1 MTCPFHFNRRTFL
14 ASAATA
20 TAALGVQATTQAQQA
35 DSPRGD
41 GTPRSD
47 NATVNNPE
55 ARLEFHGEHQ
65 QGIINQPQKYA
76 EIVALDIQQGDRAR
90 LEQLLRTITERSR
103 ALTAGGA
110 TAVDGIA
117 FPASDSGELGPDW
130 VDIPLDAIRDLV

>member
-14 ASAATA
+14 AGAATA

-35 DSPRGD
+35 ESPRGD

-90 LEQLLRTITERSR
+90 LEQQLGAFRNTAAEMEQTNLRLRDQLR
-103 ALTAGGA
+103 R
-110 TAVDGIA
+110 
-117 FPASDSGELGPDW
+117 
-130 VDIPLDAIRDLV
+130 LDAETVAALDVRLLDMVVRGLPG